1 MCPRA
6 ELRAAITVL
15 SRDEVVTHLFAVTS
29 GLESIVVGEDEIA
42 GQVGRALQR
51 AREDGTTSSDL
62 EQLFQR
68 ATQTSRG
75 VKTRT
80 AVGGAGRSLVRL
92 ALELASSRI
101 PDWSLTRVLIVGT
114 GQYAATTVAAVR
126 DRGATML
133 GVYSPS
139 GRGDAFGAKY
149 GVTVHRDL
157 AGAMLDADVI
167 ITCTSTTVIGTSAII
182 GDQRR
187 LVIDLGMP
195 RNVDP
200 AIVSLPGITLL
211 DLETISLHAP
221 IEELT
226 ATADAREL
234 VSDAA
239 ARYSAER
246 SIEPAIVALR
256 THIFDLLD
264 VEIERARKRGATP
277 ETEAALRHLAS
288 VLLHTP
294 VGAGSRGRTRAAT
307 GRRSSTDWPRC
318 SVSQANWRPRSL
330 ARIRGLR
337 VATLVP
343 LGHAACA
350 PPCRTCSPSRS
361 ARSGSCFASMTI
373 DDTDDVF
380 SYQSRDDVC
389 RYLLFEPRTREE
401 VAERMLANGAATTLE
416 NDGDYLQLALE
427 LPAAGD
433 ARARVI
439 GDLYFTI
446 ASRGEFE
453 GRDRLDTASR
463 LHGPGVTPR
472 RPRARCCVSRSTS
485 WGCTAWSR
493 TSIRAMPRR
502 SPCAGGWGCA
512 RKPSSSKTCGSRATG
527 PTPGCTRSCA
537 RSGSRTPDP
546 PVPQPR
552 PNGNGPGHAP
562 KR

>member
-1 MCPRA
+1 VLLCLTANHRNASFDLLEKLSFGAPAAVAGLVEKTA
-6 ELRAAITVL
+6 EVRGAVVLATCNRFEAYLEIAEGTSTTAADAVIDAMSAAGDVPSSQLRAAITVL

-68 ATQTSRG
+68 ATKTSRG

-92 ALELASSRI
+92 ALELASGRI

-294 VGAGSRGRTRAAT
+294 
-307 GRRSSTDWPRC
+307 
-318 SVSQANWRPRSL
+318 SVL
-330 ARIRGLR
+330 AREAALGGDGQAFVDGL
-337 VATLVP
+337 
-343 LGHAACA
+343 AA
-350 PPCRTCSPSRS
+350 
-361 ARSGSCFASMTI
+361 
-373 DDTDDVF
+373 VF
-380 SYQSRDDVC
+380 GISSE
-389 RYLLFEPRTREE
+389 LAAEEPRTD
-401 VAERMLANGAATTLE
+401 AAS
-416 NDGDYLQLALE
+416 A
-427 LPAAGD
+427 
-433 ARARVI
+433 
-439 GDLYFTI
+439 
-446 ASRGEFE
+446 
-453 GRDRLDTASR
+453 
-463 LHGPGVTPR
+463 
-472 RPRARCCVSRSTS
+472 
-485 WGCTAWSR
+485 
-493 TSIRAMPRR
+493 
-502 SPCAGGWGCA
+502 
-512 RKPSSSKTCGSRATG
+512 
-527 PTPGCTRSCA
+527 
-537 RSGSRTPDP
+537 
-546 PVPQPR
+546 
-552 PNGNGPGHAP
+552 
-562 KR
+562 